1 MGDTLATTI
10 LARLQ
15 ATRTV
20 VIGGVNRQL
29 PLNEEVSLTWPDGT
43 GASEADE
50 VFIDKSVS
58 LTVAASP
65 DDIDLN
71 TLDQVDGDDD
81 SVRTVDLAKVKGFW
95 LENESSSGSLEVG
108 GAAAQAWTGMLKAAN
123 DVLIIPAGGAALIL
137 MPAGVAVTNGVAD
150 TLRLTAVG
158 ATQTYTLLL
167 LGDAS

>member
-43 GASEADE
+43 STSEADE
-50 VFIDKSVS
+50 VFIDKSVE

-71 TLDQVDGDDD
+71 SLGQVDGDDD
-81 SVRTVDLAKVKGFW
+81 AVRTVNLAKVKAFW
-95 LENESSSGSLEVG
+95 IQNESSTGSLEVG

-123 DVLIIPAGGAALIL
+123 DVLVIPAGGSVLIVL
-137 MPAGVAVTNGVAD
+137 PAGVAVTNGVAD

-158 ATQTYTLLL
+158 ATQTYTIMLV
-167 LGDAS
+167 GDAT